1 MNLIVNGVMEKINR
15 LIVQRA
21 TCMTENQFAAEIK
34 EWKASPRRGTQI
46 KGSDYYKGRHE
57 ILNRQRLAIGR
68 DGKLVP
74 VENLP
79 NNKLID
85 NQYAKAVDQKVNY
98 FVGNRYI
105 SPAATAPPN
114 IMPPWAGR
122 NPANTCW
129 AKPQTSG
136 WRAYRWPPWPTTPRS
151 CCPDVAAS
159 GGTRRT
165 QLTRSAPPAG
175 YISTPGTTRA
185 GGPCKGV
192 KKMKDTICTAIGIIG
207 GVIASLFGGWDTA
220 LQTLV
225 IFMAIDYITGL
236 VVAGVFHASPKTKT
250 GALESKAGW
259 KGLIR
264 KGETLLIVLVACQL
278 DAVIGGSFV
287 RDAAIIG
294 FSANEAISIVENAGL
309 MGLPIPAAITKA
321 IDILKQRAET
331 PEKGKD

>member
-1 MNLIVNGVMEKINR
+1 MWNALTSSSNFVLESLETFAESTGVAGLIANMGWGS
-15 LIVQRA
+15 LIMICVA
-21 TCMTENQFAAEIK
+21 FFLL
-34 EWKASPRRGTQI
+34 
-46 KGSDYYKGRHE
+46 Y
-57 ILNRQRLAIGR
+57 LAIKHKFEPLLLLTIAFGM
-68 DGKLVP
+68 LLT
-74 VENLP
+74 NLP
-79 NNKLID
+79 GANLYHTELFAGGHVHWDIFVAQAGLLDYLYLGVKLGI
-85 NQYAKAVDQKVNY
+85 YPCLI
-98 FVGNRYI
+98 FVGVGAMTDFGPLIANPKSFLLGAAAQLGIFLTFIGAYALGF
-105 SPAATAPPN
+105 SPAE
-114 IMPPWAGR
+114 AG
-122 NPANTCW
+122 
-129 AKPQTSG
+129 S
-136 WRAYRWPPWPTTPRS
+136 
-151 CCPDVAAS
+151 
-159 GGTRRT
+159 
-165 QLTRSAPPAG
+165 
-175 YISTPGTTRA
+175 
-185 GGPCKGV
+185 
-192 KKMKDTICTAIGIIG
+192 IGIIG

-331 PEKGKD
+331 PEKGKN